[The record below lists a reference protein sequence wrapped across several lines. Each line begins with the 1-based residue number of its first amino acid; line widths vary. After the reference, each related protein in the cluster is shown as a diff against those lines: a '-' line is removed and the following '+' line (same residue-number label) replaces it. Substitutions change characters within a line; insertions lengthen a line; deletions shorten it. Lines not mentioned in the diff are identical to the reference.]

1 MQNNVFDN
9 HGCFGFVLN
18 PYVIE
23 ANHPFELAPG
33 CIIDKATD
41 EQSHQ
46 IKTTLSR
53 AIGESYIWKHE
64 DIYEAEASVLL
75 KEDGSKSWQFEPLD
89 KSDWRYYVV
98 TTPDNGH
105 VLHNVHYAS
114 NISNAALEISALTF
128 AINNNGWRG
137 ARLGILHNH
146 FFYYEPQPARRID
159 EAELRNIA
167 EIYRDYVGL
176 DDKLYPEIP
185 RAMGMLDSLSFI
197 AKNSPFQVIGLFS
210 IIEILIT
217 HNPKLEDRGDSITHQ
232 MQAKIPLLSKRFQT
246 PLDYSWFF
254 GDAGVKKVW
263 QGLYGYR
270 SAVAHGGTPDFQ
282 SRDLKILKNSHNA
295 DSFLR
300 EVVKALLR
308 QALKEPQL
316 YKDLQSC

>member
-9 HGCFGFVLN
+9 PGCFGFVLN

-23 ANHPFELAPG
+23 ANLPFELAPG

-41 EQSHQ
+41 EQLQQ
-46 IKTTLSR
+46 IKTTLSG

-75 KEDGSKSWQFEPLD
+75 KEDGGKTWQFEPLG

-98 TTPDNGH
+98 ATPDNGH
-105 VLHNVHYAS
+105 ALHNLHLAS
-114 NISNAALEISALTF
+114 NVSNACLEISALTF
-128 AINNNGWRG
+128 FNNGGRG
-137 ARLGILHNH
+137 TRLGILHNH
-146 FFYYEPQPARRID
+146 FFYYDPQPARRID
-159 EAELRNIA
+159 EGELRNIA
-167 EIYRDYVGL
+167 EIYRDIVGL

-197 AKNSPFQVIGLFS
+197 ANNSPFQVIGLFA
-210 IIEILIT
+210 IIEMLIT

-246 PLDYSWFF
+246 PLDYSRFF
-254 GDAGVKKVW
+254 SIVAEKKVW

-282 SRDLKILKNSHNA
+282 SRDLKILKNAQNA
-295 DSFLR
+295 DAFLR
-300 EVVKALLR
+300 EVVKALLK

-316 YKDLQSC
+316 YQDLRNC